1 MPSFLFSRY
10 LETSKVSFAKHQ
22 RAGQTR
28 QKSQISYQTTPA
40 LEKSLGKAWQ
50 NQRIRWSFQRWGRFT
65 QQNSS
70 RTRVRRSS
78 KLRIQHWTKQT
89 KAFPL
94 WGSYSSEGKHTI
106 NNSIN
111 KIYNMSDS
119 EMCFEKNQAKNGNR
133 DFPKDPVVRT
143 LHLYCWWR
151 TKIPQAS
158 QCGQNELNVALQKR
172 GISRTRVD
180 SS

>member
-1 MPSFLFSRY
+1 MLSFLFSRY

-40 LEKSLGKAWQ
+40 LEESLGKAWQ

-111 KIYNMSDS
+111 KWKWVEFNDLIIDLTCPYLPRSQDTRKSNTIRKTLMNWRQNDKKCMWGA
-119 EMCFEKNQAKNGNR
+119 EEAR
-133 DFPKDPVVRT
+133 DNNSKAGKKARI
-143 LHLYCWWR
+143 
-151 TKIPQAS
+151 K
-158 QCGQNELNVALQKR
+158 
-172 GISRTRVD
+172 
-180 SS
+180 